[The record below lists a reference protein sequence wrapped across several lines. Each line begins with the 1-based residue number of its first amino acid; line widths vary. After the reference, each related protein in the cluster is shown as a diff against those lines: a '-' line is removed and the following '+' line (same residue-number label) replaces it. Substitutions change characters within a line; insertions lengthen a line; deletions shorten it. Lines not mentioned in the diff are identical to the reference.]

1 MAPSSS
7 HPHPAASHEPAP
19 HPAASHEPA
28 PHPAAPHAPAPHAA
42 DPHGAGHHR
51 HGHAAPDGAGPR
63 DGLARL
69 LDLDAELFAP
79 YRAGVLDRLAHLAGD
94 GVSRITDL
102 GAGTGTGTFALLERF
117 PGARVT
123 AVDTSPDMLALLTA
137 AARERGLDGRLATLE
152 ADVTEGL
159 PGPAGAELVWA
170 SAALHHFGDPAA
182 SLAGIRA
189 ALRPGGLLAVAEMD
203 GMPRFL
209 PEDVVPDR
217 PGLEGRL
224 RAALDALHAERVPH
238 LGDDWGAHLTAAG
251 FTVELEHAEDLE
263 LRAPLPEGAGLYAYL
278 VLARVRETLDGRV
291 AGEDLAA
298 LDALVGGGPDD
309 VRHRDDLVVRSRREL
324 WVARRPGDTA

>member
-7 HPHPAASHEPAP
+7 HP

-42 DPHGAGHHR
+42 DPHGTGHHR

-159 PGPAGAELVWA
+159 PGPAGADLVWA
-170 SAALHHFGDPAA
+170 SAALHHFGEPAA
-182 SLAGIRA
+182 ALAGIRA

>member
-7 HPHPAASHEPAP
+7 HP

-42 DPHGAGHHR
+42 DPHGTGHHR

-79 YRAGVLDRLAHLAGD
+79 YRAGALDRLAHLAGD

-152 ADVTEGL
+152 ADVTEGP
-159 PGPAGAELVWA
+159 PGPAGADLVWA

-309 VRHRDDLVVRSRREL
+309 VRHRDDLVVRTRREL

>member
-19 HPAASHEPA
+19 H
-28 PHPAAPHAPAPHAA
+28 APAPHAA
-42 DPHGAGHHR
+42 DPHGTGHHR

-159 PGPAGAELVWA
+159 PGPAAADLVWA

-263 LRAPLPEGAGLYAYL
+263 LRAPLPEGAGLYACL

>member
-7 HPHPAASHEPAP
+7 HP

-42 DPHGAGHHR
+42 DPHGTGHHR

-159 PGPAGAELVWA
+159 PGPAGADLVWA

>member
-1 MAPSSS
+1 MAPSPS
-7 HPHPAASHEPAP
+7 HPHPHTPGP
-19 HPAASHEPA
+19 HPHPHTPA
-28 PHPAAPHAPAPHAA
+28 
-42 DPHGAGHHR
+42 PHGAGHHR
-51 HGHAAPDGAGPR
+51 HGHTAPDGAGPQ

-117 PGARVT
+117 PAARVT

-137 AARERGLDGRLATLE
+137 AARERGLDGRLTTLE

-159 PGPAGAELVWA
+159 PGAAGADLVWA

-224 RAALDALHAERVPH
+224 RAALDALHAEQVPH

-263 LRAPLPEGAGLYAYL
+263 LRAPLPAGAGLYAYL

-324 WVARRPGDTA
+324 WVARRPGDAA

>member
-7 HPHPAASHEPAP
+7 HP

-42 DPHGAGHHR
+42 DPHGTGHHR

>member
-7 HPHPAASHEPAP
+7 HPHPAAPHAPAP
-19 HPAASHEPA
+19 HA
-28 PHPAAPHAPAPHAA
+28 PAPHAPAPHAA
-42 DPHGAGHHR
+42 DPHGTGHHR
-51 HGHAAPDGAGPR
+51 HGHAALDGAGPR

-159 PGPAGAELVWA
+159 PGPAGADLVWA

-278 VLARVRETLDGRV
+278 VLGRVRETLDGRV

>member
-19 HPAASHEPA
+19 H
-28 PHPAAPHAPAPHAA
+28 APAPHAA
-42 DPHGAGHHR
+42 DPHGTGHHR

-152 ADVTEGL
+152 ADVTESP
-159 PGPAGAELVWA
+159 PGPAGADLVWA

-309 VRHRDDLVVRSRREL
+309 VRHRDDLVVRTRREL

>member
-1 MAPSSS
+1 M
-7 HPHPAASHEPAP
+7 
-19 HPAASHEPA
+19 
-28 PHPAAPHAPAPHAA
+28 
-42 DPHGAGHHR
+42 
-51 HGHAAPDGAGPR
+51 
-63 DGLARL
+63 
-69 LDLDAELFAP
+69 FAP

-159 PGPAGAELVWA
+159 PGPAGADLVWA

>member
-7 HPHPAASHEPAP
+7 HP

-42 DPHGAGHHR
+42 DPHGTGHHR

-152 ADVTEGL
+152 ADVTEGP
-159 PGPAGAELVWA
+159 PGPAGADLVWA

-309 VRHRDDLVVRSRREL
+309 VRHRDDLVVRTRREL

>member
-19 HPAASHEPA
+19 H
-28 PHPAAPHAPAPHAA
+28 APAPHAA
-42 DPHGAGHHR
+42 DPHGTGHHR

-152 ADVTEGL
+152 ADVTEGP
-159 PGPAGAELVWA
+159 PGPAGADLVWA

-309 VRHRDDLVVRSRREL
+309 VRHRDDLVVRTRREL

>member
-7 HPHPAASHEPAP
+7 HP

-42 DPHGAGHHR
+42 DPHGTGHHR

-278 VLARVRETLDGRV
+278 VLARVREALDGRV